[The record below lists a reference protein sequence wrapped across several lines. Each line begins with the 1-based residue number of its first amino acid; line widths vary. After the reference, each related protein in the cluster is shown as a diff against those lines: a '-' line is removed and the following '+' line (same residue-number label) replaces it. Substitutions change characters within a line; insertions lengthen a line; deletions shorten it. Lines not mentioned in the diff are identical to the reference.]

1 MILFNVAF
9 YLLSDHG
16 IFPVSQRDFRLL
28 LDVYPDTQTKKYW
41 RDDIT

>member
-16 IFPVSQRDFRLL
+16 IFPVSQRDFL
-28 LDVYPDTQTKKYW
+28 LDVYPDTQTKKYR